1 MELILDMLENS
12 VGKEISLL
20 MRDNRILEGKLRNY
34 DSYMNLTLEEAE
46 ERSGEK
52 LRRLGTVII
61 RGNSILSI
69 GI

>member
-34 DSYMNLTLEEAE
+34 DSYMNLTLEEVE